1 MLAAH
6 ACWLFMRDKD
16 AVNRF
21 YGPQTLD
28 EEIAAETGG
37 VGAPEQ
43 GGAVINAAEIFIGFS
58 LMLALMFLGL
68 HVATAMFVTAILG
81 AALYLGAPA
90 VYQFGRQ
97 LWAATEDY
105 VLLSIPLYILL
116 GEILVRGGATDK
128 MYQSLADWLNPLPG
142 GLLHTNIGA
151 SALFSAV
158 SGSSVATA
166 ATISTIALPAFKT
179 RKYDQRLVLGSIAA
193 GASLGN
199 LIPPGIAFLV
209 YGAMT
214 NTSAGRLYAAG
225 VIPGAI
231 MMLLFMA
238 TIVLIALLRPNLMGA
253 PEPAAP
259 MRERLGRLVHL
270 GAPLVVFIVVM
281 GSIYTGW
288 ATVTESA
295 ALGVMVVLPI
305 AWLYGKLSVRMLH
318 ECFRATM
325 RLTAMSML
333 ILAVAFYLNFV
344 LGLLGVTQ
352 SLAVAGAGDRRVAHA
367 APLGAG
373 DLLPRARDLLRDPAD
388 AGRHGADP
396 FPVRRRG
403 RHRSGVL
410 RRVHRADVR
419 DLADQ
424 PADRHDAL
432 RDPGRARRRL
442 DQRGLPGHPAVLPQH
457 DRHDGDPHPLPRD
470 RAVAAAAL
478 VRMTPPDTQ
487 GNLARITV
495 PIPPRRS
502 M

>member
-1 MLAAH
+1 M
-6 ACWLFMRDKD
+6 
-16 AVNRF
+16 
-21 YGPQTLD
+21 
-28 EEIAAETGG
+28 
-37 VGAPEQ
+37 
-43 GGAVINAAEIFIGFS
+43 INAAEIFIGFS

-90 VYQFGRQ
+90 VYQFGGQ

-179 RKYDQRLVLGSIAA
+179 RKYDQRMVLGSIAA

-231 MMLLFMA
+231 MVLLFMA
-238 TIVLIALLRPNLMGA
+238 TIVLIAFLRPNLMGA

-270 GAPLVVFIVVM
+270 GAPLVVFVVVM

-305 AWLYGKLSVRMLH
+305 AWLYGNLSVKMLH

-325 RLTAMSML
+325 RLTAMSIL

-352 SLAVAGAGDRRVAHA
+352 SLASLVQAIDASPTQLLWALAIFYLV
-367 APLGAG
+367 LGIFFET
-373 DLLPRARDLLRDPAD
+373 LPM
-388 AGRHGADP
+388 
-396 FPVRRRG
+396 
-403 RHRSGVL
+403 
-410 RRVHRADVR
+410 
-419 DLADQ
+419 
-424 PADRHDAL
+424 
-432 RDPGRARRRL
+432 
-442 DQRGLPGHPAVLPQH
+442 
-457 DRHDGDPHPLPRD
+457 
-470 RAVAAAAL
+470 L
-478 VRMTPPDTQ
+478 V
-487 GNLARITV
+487 GTV
-495 PIPPRRS
+495 PILFPFVVAAGIDPVFFGVFIVLMCEISLISPPIGMTLYVIQGVRGEGSINEVFQGTLPFFIS
-502 M
+502 MIVMTAILIHFPEIALWLPRLSFG